1 MKIKWIGHSCFLVT
15 AGDGTRVILD
25 PYKKESHLDYIE
37 VRDKADIVTV
47 SHDHF
52 DHNHTVLITG
62 HPDILKGAG
71 KWNIKGISIRG
82 ISAWHDD
89 KMGRERGNNTIFC
102 LELDGVRLCHLG
114 DIGHLLNQTELKA
127 IGAVDVLMLPVGGIF
142 TIDAAQAGEQCVRIN
157 PMVAIPMHYKTDRCS
172 FLQYTADDFA
182 MGKPKVKRL
191 DSSEVEII
199 KASMPTQTEV
209 IILQYSR

>member
-52 DHNHTVLITG
+52 DHNYVALIPG
-62 HPDILKGAG
+62 QPEILKGAG
-71 KWNIKGISIRG
+71 NWNVKGISIRG
-82 ISAWHDD
+82 INAWHDD
-89 KMGRERGNNTIFC
+89 KLGRERGNNTIFC
-102 LELDGVRLCHLG
+102 IEVDGVRLCHLG
-114 DIGHLLNQTELKA
+114 DIGHLLNETELKE
-127 IGAVDVLMLPVGGIF
+127 IGAVDVLMLPVGGVF
-142 TIDAAQAGEQCVRIN
+142 TIDAAQASEQCVRIN
-157 PMVAIPMHYKTDRCS
+157 PMLAIPMHYKTDRCS

-182 MGKPKVKRL
+182 RGKTSVKRL
-191 DSSEVEII
+191 DSSEVEIV
-199 KASMPTQTEV
+199 KASVPTETEV
-209 IILQYSR
+209 IILQYSH